1 MGKVYTQVS
10 MEERC
15 EIARLHAQGSSV
27 RQIAAGVDR
36 PPSTVARELKRNG
49 SRTLGYQPRYANQ
62 QAHARRWRGSRRERD
77 GPRRER
83 VLAGLGAGWSPAQ
96 VAGRLALDE
105 GRRIISPESIYRFI
119 YAQMARKKDYAWRH
133 YLPRAKAKRGFRG
146 RRGGSPATHIAHRV
160 PLSQRPQAAADRA
173 TFGHWEGD
181 LMHFG
186 NHGPALLAL
195 AERHSRLVLLARLP
209 GKHAEVT
216 ADTIARL
223 LAPLPPAWRQTLTFD
238 NGTEFARHY
247 RLHARGIQTFF
258 CDTRSPWQKGSGEN
272 AIGRLRRPLPRK
284 TRLADLSEAAFTQII
299 QLYNNTPRKCL
310 GYRTPAEVLDDQVLH
325 LDCELTVVVL
335 GVRVE
340 RRVQIDE
347 VNAVVRHGAQG
358 RQVVGGDDGAV
369 EDILAVLPEDGA
381 VEIDRRVL
389 YVELHCVS

>member
-1 MGKVYTQVS
+1 MGNAYTQVS

-15 EIARLHAQGSSV
+15 EIARLRAQGASV

-49 SRTLGYQPRYANQ
+49 SRTLGYQPSYANQ
-62 QAHARRWRGSRRERD
+62 QAHARRWRGSRLERD
-77 GPRRER
+77 GPLREQ

-105 GRRIISPESIYRFI
+105 GRRIISHESIYRFI
-119 YAQMARKKDYAWRH
+119 YAQMARKKDYAWRR

-146 RRGGSPATHIAHRV
+146 RRGGSPAIHIAHRV
-160 PLSQRPQAAADRA
+160 PLSQRSHAAADRA

-181 LMHFG
+181 LMLFG

-195 AERHSRLVLLARLP
+195 VERHSRLVLLARLP
-209 GKHAEVT
+209 GKHADVT

-223 LAPLPPAWRQTLTFD
+223 LAPLPPAWRQTITFD

-247 RLHARGIQTFF
+247 RLHALGIQTFF
-258 CDTRSPWQKGSGEN
+258 CDTRSPWQKGGVEN
-272 AIGRLRRPLPRK
+272 AIGRLRRPLPRT

-310 GYRTPAEVLDDQVLH
+310 GYRTPAETLDDQVLH
-325 LDCELTVVVL
+325 LECELTFPL
-335 GVRVE
+335 SRE
-340 RRVQIDE
+340 RRWGC
-347 VNAVVRHGAQG
+347 AG
-358 RQVVGGDDGAV
+358 R
-369 EDILAVLPEDGA
+369 
-381 VEIDRRVL
+381 
-389 YVELHCVS
+389 

>member
-1 MGKVYTQVS
+1 MGKAFTQVT

-15 EIARLHAQGSSV
+15 EIARLRSQGSSV

-62 QAHARRWRGSRRERD
+62 QAHARRWRGSRLERD
-77 GPRRER
+77 GPLREQ

-105 GRRIISPESIYRFI
+105 GRQIISHESIYRFI
-119 YAQMARKKDYAWRH
+119 YAQMARKKDYSWRH

-160 PLSQRPQAAADRA
+160 PLSQRPHAAADRA

-209 GKHAEVT
+209 GKGADVT

-223 LAPLPPAWRQTLTFD
+223 LAPLPPAWRQTITFD

-247 RLHARGIQTFF
+247 RLHALGIQTFF
-258 CDTRSPWQKGSGEN
+258 CDTRSPWQKGGVEN
-272 AIGRLRRPLPRK
+272 AIGRLRRPLPRT
-284 TRLADLSEAAFTQII
+284 TRLADLSEAAFTRII

-310 GYRTPAEVLDDQVLH
+310 GYRTPAESLDDQVLH
-325 LDCELTVVVL
+325 LECELTFL
-335 GVRVE
+335 PTQE
-340 RRVQIDE
+340 RR
-347 VNAVVRHGAQG
+347 G
-358 RQVVGGDDGAV
+358 
-369 EDILAVLPEDGA
+369 
-381 VEIDRRVL
+381 
-389 YVELHCVS
+389 S